1 MRHNG
6 LRYPW
11 WVRCLMSSRN
21 VEWQS
26 RDRMCDTQLQCQF
39 PALIGPRRKDQGEFH
54 SIPHSFR
61 NRRDHCRP
69 EVAYAE
75 DTPSVASD
83 ELLGWMAPTA
93 RDCDWG
99 CIGCPVVGVTS
110 VLLNGPLATRCEISQ
125 VVGLFKRSQHRRYRW
140 HREGLLVVLRS
151 RDTASSERDRD
162 EGRMKGWDG

>member
-54 SIPHSFR
+54 GIPHSFR

-69 EVAYAE
+69 EDAYAE

-99 CIGCPVVGVTS
+99 CIGCPVVGLRASFST
-110 VLLNGPLATRCEISQ
+110 
-125 VVGLFKRSQHRRYRW
+125 
-140 HREGLLVVLRS
+140 VLRVPVARS
-151 RDTASSERDRD
+151 LKLLAFLTDLSTDGADGIGRDYSLCCDHAILRPRRGIVT
-162 EGRMKGWDG
+162 KGG